1 MKRTNWMLTA
11 AFAFALAAGIVALAT
26 PLSAAP
32 PDFPHGP
39 PTAPNC
45 TKPCKPFVRVGGLTC
60 PFVGCFDTGE
70 CAYRC

>member
-1 MKRTNWMLTA
+1 MKRTPWLLAATLVFSLTVGIL
-11 AFAFALAAGIVALAT
+11 ALASPAA
-26 PLSAAP
+26 AAP

-45 TKPCKPFVRVGGLTC
+45 TKPCKPFIRSGSLTC